1 MPTGMTPHMAD
12 TNTQNQTAATAT
24 KAAATPAASSVT
36 TSAKADIPLTELNI
50 DSLLSEELGDDE
62 DSSLDAEL
70 DSDLPG
76 MQSKKDKKAPPAKK
90 KEEKET
96 EETQTEEETETEETE
111 TEETEEETETEETE
125 TETADIGDD
134 EEVDPE
140 KPPKGFENVPKGI
153 WKRQNKLIK
162 AQRELKAQ
170 LAQGPV
176 QIAPT
181 PANPLADVES
191 VEALDQRLTTAKAV
205 RDWCRD
211 NPDGGTVKGAG
222 GREVEL
228 TPEDVR
234 ARMAMAESV
243 IEAAPDVKVTLTQR
257 AQEKPW
263 ELAEAIAPG
272 LLTNKASEEHR
283 FMTDIM
289 KAVPELKRHPAWEV
303 FVAAAAKGMRQTVEE
318 RTGKAKYVRY
328 ELDKDGKMIA
338 PKKAPGEGKK
348 DKAGPD
354 KAKPKA
360 PTPPTATRPAL
371 TRDPKKDAE
380 AKKAAN
386 SPSQGDSEVAAMLA
400 DELGDF

>member
-1 MPTGMTPHMAD
+1 MAD
-12 TNTQNQTAATAT
+12 IPQNQTAATDT
-24 KAAATPAASSVT
+24 TPAATPAGQDKKSTVT
-36 TSAKADIPLTELNI
+36 PPAKEIVTPLTEL
-50 DSLLSEELGDDE
+50 DLDAMLDEELDADLPKPKSKPDEKANPKKPDEKPEGDD
-62 DSSLDAEL
+62 LDPDADPDPDPEG
-70 DSDLPG
+70 DNPENPDP
-76 MQSKKDKKAPPAKK
+76 DNNDEP
-90 KEEKET
+90 
-96 EETQTEEETETEETE
+96 
-111 TEETEEETETEETE
+111 
-125 TETADIGDD
+125 ADIGDD
-134 EEVDPE
+134 DEVDPE

-228 TPEDVR
+228 TADDVR

-243 IEAAPDVKVTLTQR
+243 IEAAPDVKVMLTQR

-272 LLTNKASEEHR
+272 LLTNKASEEYR
-283 FMTDIM
+283 FMTDLL

-303 FVAAAAKGMRQTVEE
+303 VAAAAAKGMRQTVEE
-318 RTGKAKYVRY
+318 RTGRAKYVRY

-338 PKKAPGEGKK
+338 PRKAQGDGNK
-348 DKAGPD
+348 DKANPD
-354 KAKPKA
+354 KTKPK
-360 PTPPTATRPAL
+360 PTTTPAATRPAL
-371 TRDPKKDAE
+371 TRDPKKDTATPPVRQ
-380 AKKAAN
+380 
-386 SPSQGDSEVAAMLA
+386 SPNEGDEQVAAMLA